1 MLHGTINN
9 ETYITRTNLGGIP
22 ELALQVYEACLK
34 ERNTNTEQKI
44 DRASILHGIAVIR
57 VLDSDWGTVVA

>member
-9 ETYITRTNLGGIP
+9 ETYITRTNLGEIR

-34 ERNTNTEQKI
+34 GCNTN
-44 DRASILHGIAVIR
+44 SAVSTFNARKFIVKNR
-57 VLDSDWGTVVA
+57 PV